1 MTDHIPQLQCAL
13 ITGAVVQALTWP
25 QAQTASDFPLAFWYS
40 SLVLSL
46 VAICLATQQS
56 VALNRVS
63 SYKNYDD
70 KIRSMLG
77 HKVVSKDT
85 DRGETWTPRYLQLYV
100 WQTPIMHLNFGILG
114 FFIGLGI
121 MLFERI
127 EGAEY
132 SGPVPKGLE
141 PKALVIIGLVSGLS
155 VLNYLFSTGVL
166 YHRINSIE
174 D

>member
-141 PKALVIIGLVSGLS
+141 PKVRVLGCLYCSSSLDILS
-155 VLNYLFSTGVL
+155 FC
-166 YHRINSIE
+166 
-174 D
+174 